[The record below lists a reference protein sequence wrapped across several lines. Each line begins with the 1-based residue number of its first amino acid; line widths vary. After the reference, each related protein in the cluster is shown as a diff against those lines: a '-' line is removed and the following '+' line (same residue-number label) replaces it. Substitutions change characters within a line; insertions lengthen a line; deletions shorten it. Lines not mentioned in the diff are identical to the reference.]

1 MLHNNLIVFKT
12 SGLVLQLLSN
22 LLVYKQSLQ
31 YVYSETLKTL
41 DLFWQV
47 KKIIK
52 LINWYYKQ
60 WWGSVDFKKTDP
72 GSPEDLIQ
80 YLFHLKKFSPYYI

>member
-1 MLHNNLIVFKT
+1 MAAQSLIVFKT

-22 LLVYKQSLQ
+22 LLVYEQSLQ
-31 YVYSETLKTL
+31 YVYSETLKTS

-52 LINWYYKQ
+52 
-60 WWGSVDFKKTDP
+60 
-72 GSPEDLIQ
+72 
-80 YLFHLKKFSPYYI
+80 